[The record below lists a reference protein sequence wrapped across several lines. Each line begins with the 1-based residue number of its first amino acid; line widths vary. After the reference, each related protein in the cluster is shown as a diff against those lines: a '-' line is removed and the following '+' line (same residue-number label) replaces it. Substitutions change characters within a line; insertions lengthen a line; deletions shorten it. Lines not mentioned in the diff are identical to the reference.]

1 MTLGTAFYML
11 AAVLLATGEWASTP
25 AIPYE
30 TRAECEHAKAAAEM
44 AMDSDDAVHSYNVTC
59 QEMIDSN
66 PPKPVHVP
74 GKNEAR
80 EGWGGL
86 IHA

>member
-30 TRAECEHAKAAAEM
+30 TRAECEHAKAVAEM

-74 GKNEAR
+74 GKNEA
-80 EGWGGL
+80 
-86 IHA
+86 